1 MYLELSKLVIYSKDA
16 KDDAVRRGRSLR
28 PALSYLL
35 PACFPP
41 VRPWPFGV
49 DISRAC
55 PDCFFALPLRVPVP
69 VPIPMPH
76 RLLPLCCCARAF
88 ASLPPFR
95 VALAGD
101 ALALLTAA
109 QAREM
114 TRQVLYLV
122 IEQCLRLAAPFMP
135 FVTEELWQRL
145 SHRPDQV
152 LRADRRRPILPF
164 APLCSD
170 RRRRRR
176 QLQCLRFPS

>member
-1 MYLELSKLVIYSKDA
+1 
-16 KDDAVRRGRSLR
+16 
-28 PALSYLL
+28 
-35 PACFPP
+35 
-41 VRPWPFGV
+41 
-49 DISRAC
+49 
-55 PDCFFALPLRVPVP
+55 
-69 VPIPMPH
+69 
-76 RLLPLCCCARAF
+76 LLPLCCCARAF

-101 ALALLTAA
+101 TLALLTAA

-152 LRADRRRPILPF
+152 LRADRRGPILPS
-164 APLCSD
+164 APCARTAAAAAAASYSVCVSRPD
-170 RRRRRR
+170 RV
-176 QLQCLRFPS
+176 LLFG